1 MWWQSRYSVRYRLQ
15 WTNSGEQMTAD
26 ITVET
31 AHPMSADADYD
42 RRFLE
47 PEIETASREQIA
59 ALQEKHILELVPYVW
74 ERSPFYRELWSS
86 AGVKPGDIRSLD
98 DFTNKIPTFCKD
110 DIKAYRARTGDP
122 FGGLLCVDVSEL
134 TSITSTSGT
143 TGMPELIPEI
153 WSVAPPLPTHYAR
166 NFWEMGL
173 RPGDKVLMPPGSF
186 RGYFD
191 DFLHMMGLVP
201 VYIDC
206 WIGHGEQ
213 VLQAIERY
221 QVHFVQLFLPMVLE
235 FEKLEKQYDM
245 KAVLSSLKGAAFAG
259 MPLGK
264 MLTEKVRDQWGVD
277 LYTYTSAGDT
287 GTAWEAQEHDGYVLW
302 EDTVLAETLD
312 TITGAPVGD
321 REMGELVATDLDNW
335 AAPYIRFRSGD
346 VVRITQEPAASG
358 RTHARM
364 WVLGRSGDEM
374 IIASTPVMLT
384 EVWQLVESV
393 PELGDGIFQVV
404 RHAEAMDRLT
414 IRAGYPPERTGDLDE
429 LRQRAAGVL
438 EAGLGVPV
446 DVQLCPID
454 DLLATSSSVAKFS
467 RVVKV

>member
-1 MWWQSRYSVRYRLQ
+1 
-15 WTNSGEQMTAD
+15 MTAD
-26 ITVET
+26 ISVQPPQPTPT
-31 AHPMSADADYD
+31 AAEIN

-47 PEIETASREQIA
+47 PEIETASREQIT
-59 ALQEKHILELVPYVW
+59 ALQEKRILELVPYVW
-74 ERSPFYRELWSS
+74 ERSAFYRELWSG
-86 AGVKPGDIRSLD
+86 AGVKPEDIGSLS
-98 DFTNKIPTFCKD
+98 DFIAKIPTFCKD

-122 FGGLLCVDVSEL
+122 FGGLLCVDISEL

-153 WSVAPPLPTHYAR
+153 WTVAGPLPTHYAR

-201 VYIDC
+201 VYIDA
-206 WIGHGEQ
+206 WIGQGEQ

-221 QVHFVQLFLPMVLE
+221 RVSFVQLFLPTVLE
-235 FEKLEKQYDM
+235 FEKLEERYDM
-245 KAVLSSLKGAAFAG
+245 KAMLSSLKGAAFAG

-264 MLTEKVRDQWGVD
+264 VLTEKVRDQWGVD

-287 GTAWEAQEHDGYVLW
+287 GTAWEGRDHDGFVLW

-312 TITGAPVGD
+312 TVTGAPVGE

-346 VVRITQEPAASG
+346 IVRVTHEPAPSG
-358 RTHARM
+358 CTHARM

-374 IIASTPVMLT
+374 LVAGRPVMLT
-384 EVWQLVESV
+384 EVWQLLESM
-393 PELGDGIFQVV
+393 PELADGIFQVV
-404 RHAEAMDRLT
+404 RDAEAMDRLRV
-414 IRAGYPPERTGDLDE
+414 RAGYPPDRTGDLEE
-429 LRQRAAGVL
+429 LRARATAVL
-438 EAGLGVPV
+438 EAGIGAPV
-446 DVQLCPID
+446 DVELRTID
-454 DLLATSSSVAKFS
+454 DLLATASSVAKFS
-467 RVVKV
+467 RVVKA